1 MPYLL
6 EKQWLGGDQ
15 NIFGIVTTVDIMWRN
30 ASIILTKLQ
39 GLCSY
44 GDMKTCKVPDNFASI
59 CSI

>member
-44 GDMKTCKVPDNFASI
+44 GDMKT
-59 CSI
+59 